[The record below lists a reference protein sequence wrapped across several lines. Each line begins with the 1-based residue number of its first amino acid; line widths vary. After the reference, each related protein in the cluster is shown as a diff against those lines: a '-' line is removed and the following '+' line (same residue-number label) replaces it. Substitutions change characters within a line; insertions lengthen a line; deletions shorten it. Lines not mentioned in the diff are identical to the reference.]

1 MNTAIVQTLG
11 ADGSIVL
18 PADVL
23 QRWGTDL
30 VVAIDTPD
38 GLIIRPFE
46 PDAVRRMRG
55 KYTRRSVM
63 APGEAW
69 RLMRDE
75 DAEHEARRLPLT
87 VPWGDGAA
95 E

>member
-1 MNTAIVQTLG
+1 VNTAIVQTLG
-11 ADGSIVL
+11 VDGSIVL

-23 QRWGTDL
+23 RRWGTDV

-38 GLIIRPFE
+38 GLIIGPFE
-46 PDAVRRMRG
+46 PAVARRMAG
-55 KYTRRSVM
+55 KYAGRR
-63 APGEAW
+63 
-69 RLMRDE
+69 
-75 DAEHEARRLPLT
+75 